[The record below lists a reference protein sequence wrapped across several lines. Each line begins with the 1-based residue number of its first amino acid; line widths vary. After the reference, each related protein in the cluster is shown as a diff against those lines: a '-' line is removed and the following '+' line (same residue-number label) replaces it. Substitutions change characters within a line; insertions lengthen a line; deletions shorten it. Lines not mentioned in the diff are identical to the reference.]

1 MPRTTSS
8 LTQVAQLIG
17 YSLVMEGVVMTGNTI
32 RQRFLRFFADHGH
45 TVVPSSS
52 LVPRDDPT
60 LLFTNAGMVQF
71 KDVFLGREKRPYARA
86 ATAQKCMR
94 AGGKHND
101 LENVG
106 RTARHHT
113 FFEMLGN
120 FSFGDYFK
128 AEAIAY
134 AWSFITQELGLPKD
148 RLYVTIYQDDDEAFE
163 MWQAQAG
170 VPADRIFRFGEKD
183 NFWAMGDTGP
193 CGPCSEIFY
202 DHGPAL
208 SCGRASCTVG
218 CDCDR
223 YVEIWNLVFMQF
235 ERDGSGQLTPLPRPS
250 IDTGMGLERITAV
263 LQGVN
268 SNYDTDLLRP
278 IIRYVE
284 EQSGKRYG
292 ADEAHDVS
300 MRVIADHARA
310 TSFLLSDGVLPAN
323 EGRGYVLR
331 RILRRAARHGRLLG
345 FSEPFFYRVLG
356 VVADEMGGAYAE
368 LNAARQFAA
377 SVTLHEE
384 ERFAYTLET
393 GMRLLSRVSD
403 ETRRRGEKL
412 IPGEELFKLYDTYG
426 FPLDLAEE
434 IVGDQGL
441 ALDLD
446 GFERAMDRQRT
457 LARSAWKGSGDEAV
471 KPVYPTLAE
480 RLGSTL
486 FLGYDTLEAQGR
498 VLAILKN
505 GQLVEA
511 AEEGSEVEIVVDQT
525 PFYAEGGGQV
535 GDTGLL
541 VNPNVILE
549 VKDTQ
554 RPVDDLIVHRAL
566 VKRGRV
572 RVQEVLHARVESQ
585 RRQAIALNHTG
596 THILHATLKQV
607 LGDHVKQAGSL
618 VAPDRLRFD
627 FTHFGRLADREIYR
641 LEDIV
646 NERIREDRPVEVV
659 HSALHEALQMG
670 AMALFGEKYGDD
682 VRVVKIGDFSMELC
696 GGTHLRSTG
705 EIGLF
710 KVIQAGGVA
719 AGVRRI
725 EALTGE
731 AAFAHVRR
739 VEATLNELRELL
751 KAQAFEEPA
760 RVQRLMEQ
768 VRELEREV
776 ETLKGRLANARTQ
789 DLLDGVTEVNGVK
802 VLTLREGSMTQA
814 DLRKLVDMAKERL
827 RSGVVVAA
835 SVVDGKVALVA
846 GVTSDLTRRVH
857 AGELAKAVAVLI
869 DGSGGGR
876 PDMAQAGGRRPE
888 KLAEAL
894 GKVPAIV
901 ESQLQSH

>member
-1 MPRTTSS
+1 
-8 LTQVAQLIG
+8 
-17 YSLVMEGVVMTGNTI
+17 MTGHEI
-32 RQRFLRFFADHGH
+32 RQSFLQFFADHGH
-45 TVVPSSS
+45 TIVPSSS

-71 KDVFLGREKRPYARA
+71 KDVFLGREKRPYVRA

-128 AEAIAY
+128 SDAIAH
-134 AWSFITQELGLPKD
+134 AWALITQTLGLPRE
-148 RLYVTIYQDDDEAFE
+148 RLYVSIYQDDDEAFE
-163 MWQAQAG
+163 IWRTQVG

-202 DHGPAL
+202 DHGPEV
-208 SCGRASCTVG
+208 SCGRMSCTVG

-235 ERDGSGQLTPLPRPS
+235 ERDLSGQLTPLPRPS

-263 LQGVN
+263 LQGVH

-278 IIRYVE
+278 IIGFVE
-284 EQSGKRYG
+284 EQIGKRYG
-292 ADEAHDVS
+292 ADEVHDVA

-310 TSFLLSDGVLPAN
+310 TSFLLSDGVLPSN

-331 RILRRAARHGRLLG
+331 RIIRRAARHGKMLG
-345 FSEPFFYRVLG
+345 FAEPFFYKVLG

-368 LNAARQFAA
+368 LNASRPFAA
-377 SVTLHEE
+377 TVTLHEE

-393 GMRLLSRVSD
+393 GMRVLAKVSE
-403 ETRRRGEKL
+403 ETRQRGGRR
-412 IPGEELFKLYDTYG
+412 IPGEEVFKLYDTYG

-434 IVGDQGL
+434 IVRDQEL
-441 ALDLD
+441 ALDLE
-446 GFERAMDRQRT
+446 GFERAMDRQRE
-457 LARSAWKGSGDEAV
+457 LARAAWRGSGEEAV
-471 KPVYPTLAE
+471 NPVYPTLAE
-480 RLGSTL
+480 RLGGTR
-486 FLGYDTLEAQGR
+486 FLGYDTLEAQGK
-498 VLAILKN
+498 VLAILEN
-505 GQLVEA
+505 DHLVEA
-511 AEEGSEVEIVVDQT
+511 AEEGSEVEVVVDQT

-541 VNPNVILE
+541 INPQVILE
-549 VKDTQ
+549 VRDTK
-554 RPVDDLIVHRAL
+554 RPLDDLIVHRVL

-572 RVQEVLHARVESQ
+572 RVQEVLHARVESH

-627 FTHFGRLADREIYR
+627 FTHFGRLADREVYHV
-641 LEDIV
+641 EDLV

-659 HSALHEALQMG
+659 HSALHEALKMG
-670 AMALFGEKYGDD
+670 AVALFGEKYGDD

-710 KVIQAGGVA
+710 KVTQISGVA

-725 EALTGE
+725 EALTGQ
-731 AAFAHVRR
+731 AAFAHVRHE
-739 VEATLNELRELL
+739 EAILHELRELL
-751 KAQAFEEPA
+751 KARAFEEPT
-760 RVQRLMEQ
+760 RVQRLIEQ

-776 ETLKGRLANARTQ
+776 ETLKGRLASARTQ
-789 DLLDGVTEVNGVK
+789 DVFDGVTEVDGVK
-802 VLTLREGSMTQA
+802 VLVLQEDSMNQK
-814 DLRKLVDMAKERL
+814 DLRALVDMAKERL

-835 SVVDGKVALVA
+835 TVVDGKVALVT
-846 GVTSDLTRRVH
+846 GVTPDLTRRVH
-857 AGELAKAVAVLI
+857 AGELAKAVSALV

-876 PDMAQAGGRRPE
+876 ADMAQAGGRSPE
-888 KLAEAL
+888 KLSDAL
-894 GKVPAIV
+894 AQVLALVKAQLHGK
-901 ESQLQSH
+901 

>member
-1 MPRTTSS
+1 
-8 LTQVAQLIG
+8 
-17 YSLVMEGVVMTGNTI
+17 MTGNAI

-45 TVVPSSS
+45 TVVPSST

-71 KDVFLGREKRPYARA
+71 KDIFLGKEKRPYARA

-128 AEAIAY
+128 SEAIAY
-134 AWSFITQELGLPKD
+134 AWSFVTQDLGLPKD

-163 MWQAQAG
+163 MWQAEAG

-183 NFWAMGDTGP
+183 NFWAMGDSGP

-235 ERDGSGQLTPLPRPS
+235 ERDGSGQLTPLPKPS
-250 IDTGMGLERITAV
+250 IDTGMGLERITAI

-292 ADEAHDVS
+292 ADDAHDVS

-331 RILRRAARHGRLLG
+331 RILRRAARHGRMLG

-356 VVADEMGGAYAE
+356 VVADEMSSAYAE
-368 LNAARQFAA
+368 LNASRQFAA

-403 ETRRRGEKL
+403 ETRQRGGKL

-457 LARSAWKGSGDEAV
+457 LARAAWKGSGEEVV

-498 VLAILKN
+498 VLSILKN
-505 GQLVEA
+505 DQLVEA
-511 AEEGSEVEIVVDQT
+511 AEEGSEVEIVIDQT

-549 VKDTQ
+549 VKDTK

-572 RVQEVLHARVESQ
+572 RVQEVLHARVESH

-627 FTHFGRLADREIYR
+627 FTHFGRLADHDVYR

-710 KVIQAGGVA
+710 KVIQASGVA

-731 AAFAHVRR
+731 AAFEHVRR
-739 VEATLNELRELL
+739 EEATLSELRDLL

-802 VLTLREGSMTQA
+802 VLTLHEGSMPQA
-814 DLRKLVDMAKERL
+814 DLRNLVDMAKERL

-835 SVVDGKVALVA
+835 TVVDEKVALVA

-857 AGELAKAVAVLI
+857 AGELAKAVAALI

-876 PDMAQAGGRRPE
+876 ADMAQAGSRSPE

-894 GKVPAIV
+894 AKVPAIV
-901 ESQLQSH
+901 EAQLQSH

>member
-1 MPRTTSS
+1 M
-8 LTQVAQLIG
+8 A
-17 YSLVMEGVVMTGNTI
+17 EGVIMTGNEI
-32 RQRFLRFFADHGH
+32 RQSFLQFFATHGH

-71 KDVFLGREKRPYARA
+71 KDVFLGREKRPYTRA
-86 ATAQKCMR
+86 ATAQKCLR

-128 AEAIAY
+128 TDAIAY
-134 AWSFITQELGLPKD
+134 AWAFVTQALGLPPE
-148 RLYVTIYQDDDEAFE
+148 RLYVSIYQDDDEAFE
-163 MWQAQAG
+163 IWRTQVG
-170 VPADRIFRFGEKD
+170 VPAERIFRFGEKD

-235 ERDGSGQLTPLPRPS
+235 ERDLGGRLTPLPRPS
-250 IDTGMGLERITAV
+250 IDTGMGLERIAAV
-263 LQGVN
+263 LQGVH

-284 EQSGKRYG
+284 ELTGKRYG
-292 ADEAHDVS
+292 ADEADDVS

-310 TSFLLSDGVLPAN
+310 TSFLLSDGVLPSN

-331 RILRRAARHGRLLG
+331 RIIRRAARHGKLLG
-345 FSEPFFYRVLG
+345 FAEPFFYKVLG
-356 VVADEMGGAYAE
+356 AVADDMGGAYAE
-368 LNAARQFAA
+368 LNASRQFAA
-377 SVTLHEE
+377 NVTLHEE

-393 GMRLLSRVSD
+393 GMRVMARVSA
-403 ETRRRGEKL
+403 EIRERGEQQ
-412 IPGEELFKLYDTYG
+412 IPGEEVFKLYDTYG

-434 IVGDQGL
+434 IVRDQGL
-441 ALDLD
+441 ALDLE
-446 GFERAMDRQRT
+446 GFERAMDRQRE
-457 LARSAWKGSGDEAV
+457 LARAAWKGSGEEAIN
-471 KPVYPTLAE
+471 PAYATLAQ
-480 RLGSTL
+480 RLGGIR
-486 FLGYDTLEAQGR
+486 FLGYDTLEAQGK

-505 GQLVEA
+505 DQLVEA

-541 VNPNVILE
+541 VNPNVTLE
-549 VKDTQ
+549 VKDTA
-554 RPVDDLIVHRAL
+554 RPLNDLILHRAL

-572 RVQEVLHARVESQ
+572 RVQDVLHARVESH

-627 FTHFGRLADREIYR
+627 FTHFGRLADREVYR
-641 LEDIV
+641 VEDLV

-670 AMALFGEKYGDD
+670 AVALFGEKYGDD
-682 VRVVKIGDFSMELC
+682 VRVVKIGDFSIELC

-705 EIGLF
+705 EIGLL
-710 KVIQAGGVA
+710 KVTQISGVA

-731 AAFAHVRR
+731 AAFEHVRR
-739 VEATLNELRELL
+739 EEAILNEVRELL
-751 KAQAFEEPA
+751 KAQAFEEPT
-760 RVQRLMEQ
+760 RVQRLIEQ

-776 ETLKGRLANARTQ
+776 ESLKGRLASTRTQ
-789 DLLDGVTEVNGVK
+789 DVFSGVTEVSGVK
-802 VLTLREGSMTQA
+802 VLTLHESSMNQK
-814 DLRKLVDMAKERL
+814 DLRALVDMARERL

-835 SVVDGKVALVA
+835 TIVDEKVSLVT
-846 GVTSDLTRRVH
+846 GVTPDLTQRVH
-857 AGELAKAVAVLI
+857 AGELAKAVASLI

-876 PDMAQAGGRRPE
+876 ADMAQAGGRSPE
-888 KLAEAL
+888 KLSEAL
-894 GKVPAIV
+894 AQVPSLV
-901 ESQLQSH
+901 EAQLRTI